1 MALNIDLAGLRFQ
14 QGHIQRLSTTNN
26 YFEMIAPQNPTL
38 LASLPYLRKGVES
51 AKKEVEKKVDL
62 TVTNKLPKLPKESAA
77 IKF

>member
-1 MALNIDLAGLRFQ
+1 
-14 QGHIQRLSTTNN
+14 
-26 YFEMIAPQNPTL
+26 MIAPQNPTL